1 MRGEATPHLVSSCTP
16 VLEGAAIEKPI
27 MIAIEKLVLAGEEAG
42 FSIEQMIQI
51 LQAGASV
58 EGLLQLIERRLS
70 PAVPSSSRWVM

>member
-1 MRGEATPHLVSSCTP
+1 M
-16 VLEGAAIEKPI
+16 EKPI
-27 MIAIEKLVLAGEEAG
+27 MIVIEKLVLAGEEAG

-70 PAVPSSSRWVM
+70 PAAPSSSRWVM